1 MANRCLLLKC
11 STEGGVGQKKF
22 WTKQEGNPQGWDSAL
37 TVLVPRKEKSLKRCQ
52 EKEECLVAFPQVYL
66 LSLKNELKTPHKLP

>member
-1 MANRCLLLKC
+1 MPL
-11 STEGGVGQKKF
+11 
-22 WTKQEGNPQGWDSAL
+22 TKVQYWGRSRPEQILDKAGGNPQGWDSAL

-52 EKEECLVAFPQVYL
+52 EQEECLVAFPQVYL